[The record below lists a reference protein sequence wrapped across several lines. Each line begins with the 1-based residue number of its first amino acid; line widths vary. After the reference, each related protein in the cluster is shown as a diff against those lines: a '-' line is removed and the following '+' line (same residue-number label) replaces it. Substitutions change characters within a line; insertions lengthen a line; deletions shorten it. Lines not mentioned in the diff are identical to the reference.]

1 MTTHDILVG
10 WLIGMAIGVPVIIIG
25 NILFRPEL
33 WGYFNIYKYQ
43 KNKIKIYMEK
53 RNLSQKIKSLHSH
66 PVTEQRDGIAK
77 NKVLVDKEFEF
88 LFNRVFTYWDE
99 EHILVSRD
107 EFNTIK
113 KSGKPAPN
121 YYDKILD

>member
-1 MTTHDILVG
+1 MTDTPNIWLAAVVG
-10 WLIGMAIGVPVIIIG
+10 YAIGIVIAAIIIYV
-25 NILFRPEL
+25 IDLPY
-33 WGYFNIYKYQ
+33 WGRKYKEM
-43 KNKIKIYMEK
+43 KNK
-53 RNLSQKIKSLHSH
+53 RNEYLEAKALQHKIKSLHSH
-66 PVTEQRDGIAK
+66 PVTEQRDGVVK

-99 EHILVSRD
+99 EHILVSRE